1 VKSGLSKA
9 ARAVLSRRGLLAGA
23 SALAGMAAFSPVAA
37 RAAAAQGAPGAYPLQ
52 EFFKPVRSVGAALS
66 PNGNRIAVGE
76 NLGTDAAPLSAV
88 DFIDAA
94 DPEGQRRRIN
104 LGAVHISGLEW
115 ASNDRLLASVMI
127 KGETGRRSQ
136 AGSNVR
142 SESIEFW
149 MRRVVSIHADR
160 GEPVVLFGD
169 QRNQMRGTFDMGRI
183 IDLLPDDAENVLMAA
198 WDSDGVMALHRVN
211 VNTGTPTK
219 LERGGSG
226 TYTWR
231 TINGVPVMRHDM
243 NARGT
248 METIM
253 VRAPGETEWR
263 MARRSR
269 VRDAPDFSWVA
280 PSDRPGVVLVM
291 ARLDSEDV
299 MSVREMD
306 LATTALGAPLNGRA
320 GRDALYGLK
329 DSAGHYLGAAYYGQR
344 LEYEFA
350 EPALAAHHR
359 ALNQF
364 FDNSCDVYLTDVD
377 RARNRFIAYV
387 NGPNEPGAWFFY
399 DKEARVIVNL
409 AQSRELET
417 ARLGAGEVLQVP
429 TRDGATIEAYLTA
442 PPGGAPGPLIVLPH
456 GGPEVR
462 DTGNWDR
469 QMQVLAAQGWW
480 VLRPNF
486 RGSGGYGQAFAEQG
500 WTRWGTRMQDDVE
513 DAVAHA
519 ISLKGLDASKVGIIG
534 TSYGGYAALMGALKR
549 PDLYKAAIGICGVY
563 DLPDMLAWEDRQDET
578 ADKLIYQFWTKRIG
592 DRNRDSAQLEAASP
606 RRRAAE
612 ITCPVLL
619 VHGVDDGIVPLIQ
632 SRRMR
637 DALRSAGK
645 SVELIEIED
654 FGHGDWE
661 DQQEMALMARYIA
674 LFRQAFA

>member
-1 VKSGLSKA
+1 MKSGLRKA

-37 RAAAAQGAPGAYPLQ
+37 RTVATQGAPGAYPLQ

-66 PNGNRIAVGE
+66 PNGARIAVGE
-76 NLGTDAAPLSAV
+76 NLGTDAEPRSAV

-104 LGAVHISGLEW
+104 LGAVTISGLEW
-115 ASNDRLLASVMI
+115 ASNDRLLASVLI

-142 SESIEFW
+142 SESVEFW

-183 IDLLPDDAENVLMAA
+183 IDLLPDDSDNVLMAA
-198 WDSDGVMALHRVN
+198 WESDGVMALYRVN

-248 METIM
+248 METVM

-306 LATTALGAPLNGRA
+306 LATTALGAPLNSRA

-409 AQSRELET
+409 AQSRELDT
-417 ARLGAGEVLQVP
+417 ARLGVGEVLQVP

-462 DTGNWDR
+462 DTGDWNR

-519 ISLKGLDASKVGIIG
+519 ISLKGLDGSRVGIIG

-563 DLPDMLAWEDRQDET
+563 DLPDMLAWEDRQDDS

-612 ITCPVLL
+612 IACPVLL

-637 DALRSAGK
+637 DALRSAGR

-661 DQQEMALMARYIA
+661 DRQEMALMARYIT

>member
-1 VKSGLSKA
+1 MKSGLSKA
-9 ARAVLSRRGLLAGA
+9 ALRALSRRGLLAGA
-23 SALAGMAAFSPVAA
+23 GALAGLASLPSGVAM
-37 RAAAAQGAPGAYPLQ
+37 AQGAPGAYPLD
-52 EFFKPVRSVGAALS
+52 EFFKPIRSVGAALS

-76 NLGTDAAPLSAV
+76 NLGTDAEPLSAV

-94 DPEGQRRRIN
+94 DPEGPRRRIN
-104 LGAVHISGLEW
+104 LGAVRISGLEW
-115 ASNDRLLASVMI
+115 AGNDRLLASVMI

-136 AGSNVR
+136 AGTNVR

-183 IDLLPDDAENVLMAA
+183 IDLLPDDPDNVLMAA
-198 WDSDGVMALHRVN
+198 WEADGVLALYRVN
-211 VNTGTPTK
+211 VNTGTPTRM
-219 LERGGSG
+219 ERGGSG

-231 TINGVPVMRHDM
+231 TINGVPVMRHDI
-243 NARGT
+243 NVRGT

-253 VRAPGETEWR
+253 VRTQGETEWR

-269 VRDAPDFSWVA
+269 VRDAPDFSWVG
-280 PSDRPGVVLVM
+280 PSGRDGVVLVM

-306 LATTALGAPLNGRA
+306 LTTTALGAPLNSRP

-329 DSAGHYLGAAYYGQR
+329 DSAGHYLGAAYYGER

-350 EPALAAHHR
+350 EPVLAAHHR
-359 ALNQF
+359 GLNQF
-364 FDNSCDVYLTDVD
+364 FDNACDVHLTDVD

-387 NGPNEPGAWFFY
+387 NGQNEPGAWFFY
-399 DKEARVIVNL
+399 DKEARVVVNV
-409 AQSRELET
+409 AQAYEMDT
-417 ARLGAGEVLQVP
+417 TRLGVGEVMQVP

-456 GGPEVR
+456 GGPEAR
-462 DTGNWDR
+462 DTGDWNR
-469 QMQVLAAQGWW
+469 QMQVFAAQGWW

-486 RGSGGYGQAFAEQG
+486 RGSSGYGQAFAEQG

-519 ISLKGLDASKVGIIG
+519 VRLKGLDESKVGIIG

-549 PDLYKAAIGICGVY
+549 PDLYKAAVGICGVY
-563 DLPDMLAWEDRQDET
+563 DLPDMLAWEDRLDDS
-578 ADKLIYQFWTKRIG
+578 ADKLISQFWTKRIG
-592 DRNRDSAQLEAASP
+592 DRTTDAAALEAASP
-606 RRRAAE
+606 RRRAGE
-612 ITCPVLL
+612 IACPVLL

-645 SVELIEIED
+645 SVELIEIQD

-661 DQQEMALMARYIA
+661 DEKERELMTRYVA
-674 LFRQAFA
+674 LFRRAFA